1 MNRPSYLLDRGFW
14 SRMRHSLRTRYS
26 LATGFFLLFIL
37 AVFYIGGRIVLV
49 HLVKDAER
57 QVREIGTDINRI
69 ALRNAERIKRHVENL
84 SPEQRLGDLDG
95 FLGAHGDI
103 SVTFA
108 MRLSADGV
116 FEDGRIRAEAEADE
130 VKSADVAGYA
140 VQFRSW
146 TRAQRADADDLPSP
160 AGFLSAGIVHVRGL
174 SVYCAIA
181 PCPDG
186 RYLVLGTAFS
196 SDAFTAQV
204 NASFAGM
211 EMKVTNRRTPIAT
224 VPLVVK
230 RPEPRSSVPPKRNP
244 YGIAPLVSEALDF
257 YSGGFWKLGEN
268 PFEAVYTIRDIA
280 GNPISMIAVS
290 LPKTFSN
297 AAGIAI
303 GRLTLFIS
311 LVGIVLVVPVFWF
324 QSRMLL
330 NPLSRMTEC
339 VRKALAHCGEAD
351 CPRLDW
357 KGDDE
362 FAELAFSVNSLLESI
377 TNRTL
382 AIAQVESRQKALI
395 NGLPDGLMVFDR
407 SHRLV
412 TVIKQPDD
420 VPPVP
425 GFAEELPIDVTVFG
439 RDGVDEFG
447 AAVDAAFATD
457 KTQML
462 HLEGGVRPHTR
473 YFDLRFSLMDRLF
486 VLVIVRDITETVMDR
501 NRRRAAETRLQHVQR
516 QESLTLLA
524 GSIAHDVNNILAAVL
539 NTVELTFLGEDDPDV
554 LEALDT
560 IRDAV
565 RRGSAMT
572 RELMTFAGETKYTF
586 RRSDPAQLVRDA
598 QRLFQGVISAN
609 VQVKYDLPADLPAV
623 DADPDQIWKVF
634 FNLVKNA
641 GEAMDGVGEVKI
653 SARRYEMTDEIAV
666 FFLSKSLTIG
676 PGVLITFSDNGPG
689 IPKDMIRRIFDPYV
703 SSKSTGRGFGLA
715 TVTSILAA
723 HHGGIRVES
732 QVGRGTTFG
741 IFLPVSKIAVVRALP
756 KREDAPVPVAA
767 AAPQVR
773 EVLLVDDDPAILKTT
788 SIILRAQKYTVYTAG
803 EQSEAAELFRRHSR
817 SLSCVV
823 MDAHLDASD
832 SVRLLAMFRA
842 TDPSVPVVVSSGSAP
857 EVAQAMFASQPY
869 DAFLAKPYT
878 LADLKSVLEGVSG
891 TGPTVA

>member
-1 MNRPSYLLDRGFW
+1 
-14 SRMRHSLRTRYS
+14 MRHSLRTRYS

-37 AVFYIGGRIVLV
+37 SVFYIGGRIVLV

-69 ALRNAERIKRHVENL
+69 ALRNAERVRHHMERL
-84 SPEQRLGDLDG
+84 SPEARSGALNT
-95 FLGAHGDI
+95 FLGAFPG
-103 SVTFA
+103 VTVSCA
-108 MRLSADGV
+108 LRLGADGV
-116 FEDGRIRAEAEADE
+116 FEEGWISGTQKVES
-130 VKSADVAGYA
+130 VSSADVAGYA
-140 VQFRSW
+140 NGFQSWIRSHRPDLNGLEG
-146 TRAQRADADDLPSP
+146 TGDAIST
-160 AGFLSAGIVHVRGL
+160 GIVHIRGTSL
-174 SVYCAIA
+174 YCAAA
-181 PCPDG
+181 PRPDG
-186 RYLVLGTAFS
+186 RFLVLGTAFS
-196 SDAFTAQV
+196 SEAFTAEV
-204 NASFAGM
+204 NATFAGM
-211 EMKVTNRRTPIAT
+211 EMKVTNRKTPIRA
-224 VPLVVK
+224 VPIVVK
-230 RPEPRSSVPPKRNP
+230 RAPPKSAGPSATNP
-244 YGIAPLVSEALDF
+244 YRIMPLVSEALDF

-303 GRLTLFIS
+303 GRLTLFVS
-311 LVGIVLVVPVFWF
+311 LVGIVLVLPVFWF

-330 NPLSRMTEC
+330 NPLSKMTEC
-339 VRKALAHCGEAD
+339 VRQAREHCGEAD

-382 AIAQVESRQKALI
+382 AIAEVESRQKALI
-395 NGLPDGLMVFDR
+395 SGLPDGLMVFDR
-407 SHRLV
+407 NHRLIS
-412 TVIKQPDD
+412 VIKQPDD
-420 VPPVP
+420 VAEMP
-425 GFAEELPIDVTVFG
+425 GFREGMPIDVTVYG
-439 RDGVDEFG
+439 RDGLDAFG

-462 HLEGGVRPHTR
+462 HLEGGERPHTR
-473 YFDLRFSLMDRLF
+473 YFDLRLSLMDRLF

-524 GSIAHDVNNILAAVL
+524 GSIAHDVNNVLAAVL
-539 NTVELTFLGEDDPDV
+539 NTVEITFLGADQPEV
-554 LEALDT
+554 IEALDT

-572 RELMTFAGETKYTF
+572 RELMTFAGETKYAF

-598 QRLFQGVISAN
+598 QRLFEGVIGAN
-609 VQVKYDLPADLPAV
+609 VRIRYDLPDDLPAV

-641 GEAMDGVGEVKI
+641 GEAMDGVGEVRI
-653 SARRYEMTDEIAV
+653 SARRYELTDETAV
-666 FFLSKSLTIG
+666 FFLSKSLTVG
-676 PGVLITFSDNGPG
+676 PGVLITFADNGPG

-715 TVTSILAA
+715 TVASIVDA

-732 QVGRGTTFG
+732 RVGQGTTFG

-756 KREDAPVPVAA
+756 KRADAPAPLAAGTVP
-767 AAPQVR
+767 PRVR

-788 SIILRAQKYTVYTAG
+788 SIILSALKYTVYTAG
-803 EQSEAAELFRRHSR
+803 GQAEAVELFRRHTKN
-817 SLSCVV
+817 LSCVV
-823 MDAHLDASD
+823 LDAHLEASD
-832 SVRLLAMFRA
+832 PVRLLSVFRA
-842 TDPSVPVVVSSGSAP
+842 TNPAVPVVVSSGSAP
-857 EVAQAMFASQPY
+857 EIAQAIFASQPY

-878 LADLKSVLEGVSG
+878 LADLKGVLEGVSAP
-891 TGPTVA
+891 PTQTV

>member
-1 MNRPSYLLDRGFW
+1 
-14 SRMRHSLRTRYS
+14 MRHSLRTRYS
-26 LATGFFLLFIL
+26 LATGFFLIFIL
-37 AVFYIGGRIVLV
+37 SVFYVGGRIVLV

-69 ALRNAERIKRHVENL
+69 ALRNAERIKRHAENL
-84 SPEQRLGDLDG
+84 PPEARLGALEG
-95 FLGAHGDI
+95 FLGAHGD
-103 SVTFA
+103 VTVSLA
-108 MRLSADGV
+108 MRLSADGA
-116 FEDGRIRAEAEADE
+116 FEDGRIRGQAEVESVAA
-130 VKSADVAGYA
+130 ADVAGYA
-140 VQFRSW
+140 NQFQVW
-146 TRAQRADADDLPSP
+146 TRAKRADVDDLPAP
-160 AGFLSAGIVHVRGL
+160 TGFVSAGIVHVRGC
-174 SVYCAIA
+174 SVYCALS
-181 PCPDG
+181 PCSDG
-186 RYLVLGTAFS
+186 RFLVLGTAFN

-211 EMKVTNRRTPIAT
+211 EMKVTNRQTPIAS
-224 VPLVVK
+224 VPLVAK
-230 RPEPRSSVPPKRNP
+230 RAAARPADPPKRS
-244 YGIAPLVSEALDF
+244 YGLAPLVSEALDF
-257 YSGGFWKLGEN
+257 YSGGFWKLDEN

-297 AAGIAI
+297 AAGVAI

-311 LVGIVLVVPVFWF
+311 LVGIVLVLPVFWF

-330 NPLSRMTEC
+330 NPLSRMTDC
-339 VRKALAHCGEAD
+339 VRKAREHCGEAD

-382 AIAQVESRQKALI
+382 AIAEVESRQKALI
-395 NGLPDGLMVFDR
+395 SGLPDGLMVFDR
-407 SHRLV
+407 NHRLV
-412 TVIKQPDD
+412 SVIKQPDD

-425 GFAEELPIDVTVFG
+425 GFTEEMPIDVTVFG
-439 RDGVDEFG
+439 RDGLDAFG

-462 HLEGGVRPHTR
+462 HLEGGERPHLR
-473 YFDLRFSLMDRLF
+473 YFDLRLSLMDRLF

-501 NRRRAAETRLQHVQR
+501 NRRRAAETHLQHVHR

-539 NTVELTFLGEDDPDV
+539 NTVEITFLGDDAPEV
-554 LEALDT
+554 VEALDT

-572 RELMTFAGETKYTF
+572 RELMTFAGETKYAF

-598 QRLFQGVISAN
+598 QRLFEGVIGAN
-609 VQVKYDLPADLPAV
+609 VRVRYDLPADLPAV

-641 GEAMDGVGEVKI
+641 GEAMDGVGEVRI
-653 SARRYEMTDEIAV
+653 SARRYEMTEDLAV
-666 FFLSKSLTIG
+666 FFLSKQLTVG
-676 PGVLITFSDNGPG
+676 PGVLITFADNGPG

-715 TVTSILAA
+715 TVSSIVDA

-732 QVGRGTTFG
+732 QLGKGTTFG

-756 KREDAPVPVAA
+756 TCEDAPSPVAA
-767 AAPQVR
+767 PEAAARVR

-788 SIILRAQKYTVYTAG
+788 SIILKALKCTVYTAG
-803 EQSEAAELFRRHSR
+803 DQTEAAELFRRHAK
-817 SLSCVV
+817 SLACVV
-823 MDAHLDASD
+823 LDAHLEASD
-832 SVRLLAMFRA
+832 PVRLLSLFRA
-842 TDPSVPVVVSSGSAP
+842 TAPSVPVVVSSGSAP
-857 EVAQAMFASQPY
+857 EAAQAIFKSQPY

-878 LADLKSVLEGVSG
+878 MADLKGVLDGV
-891 TGPTVA
+891 A

>member
-1 MNRPSYLLDRGFW
+1 
-14 SRMRHSLRTRYS
+14 MRHSLRTRYS

-37 AVFYIGGRIVLV
+37 AVFYVGGRIVLV

-84 SPEQRLGDLDG
+84 PTESRQGELGG
-95 FLGAHGDI
+95 FLGARGDVVV
-103 SVTFA
+103 SFA
-108 MRLSADGV
+108 MRLSSDGA
-116 FEDGRIRAEAEADE
+116 FEDGRMRGKDGVET
-130 VKSADVAGYA
+130 VSSADVAGYA
-140 VQFRSW
+140 SQFQAWSR
-146 TRAQRADADDLPSP
+146 TQRADGDDLAAS
-160 AGFLSAGIVHVRGL
+160 AGFLSAGIVHVRGA
-174 SVYCAIA
+174 SVYCAVS
-181 PCPDG
+181 PCSDG
-186 RYLVLGTAFS
+186 RLLVLGTAFS
-196 SDAFTAQV
+196 SEAFTAQV

-211 EMKVTNRRTPIAT
+211 EMKVTNRQTPIAS
-224 VPLVVK
+224 VPLVVN
-230 RPEPRSSVPPKRNP
+230 RPPPPPEHAPKRNP
-244 YGIAPLVSEALDF
+244 YAIAPLVSEALDF

-303 GRLTLFIS
+303 GRLTLFVS
-311 LVGIVLVVPVFWF
+311 LVGIVLVLPVFWF

-339 VRKALAHCGEAD
+339 VRRALAHCGEAD

-382 AIAQVESRQKALI
+382 AIAEVESRQKALI

-407 SHRLV
+407 NHRLV

-420 VPPVP
+420 VPEVP
-425 GFAEELPIDVTVFG
+425 GFAEEMPIDVTVYG
-439 RDGVDEFG
+439 RDGLDAFG

-457 KTQML
+457 RTQML

-473 YFDLRFSLMDRLF
+473 YFDLRLSLMDRLF

-501 NRRRAAETRLQHVQR
+501 NRRRAAETRLQHVHR

-524 GSIAHDVNNILAAVL
+524 GSIAHDVNNVLAAVL
-539 NTVELTFLGEDDPDV
+539 NTVELTFLGEDSPDV
-554 LEALDT
+554 VEALDT

-598 QRLFQGVISAN
+598 QRLFQGVISSG
-609 VQVKYDLPADLPAV
+609 VQVRYDLPADLPAV

-641 GEAMDGVGEVKI
+641 GEAMDGMGEVRI
-653 SARRYEMTDEIAV
+653 SARRYEMTEDIAV
-666 FFLSKSLTIG
+666 FFLSKQLTIG

-715 TVTSILAA
+715 TVNSIVDA

-732 QVGRGTTFG
+732 QVGQGTTFG

-756 KREDAPVPVAA
+756 KREDAPKTVAA
-767 AAPQVR
+767 PEAAARVR

-788 SIILRAQKYTVYTAG
+788 SIILKALKYTVYTAG
-803 EQSEAAELFRRHSR
+803 DQAGAAELFRRHSR

-823 MDAHLDASD
+823 LDAHLEASD
-832 SVRLLAMFRA
+832 PVRLLSLFRA

-857 EVAQAMFASQPY
+857 EAAQAIFASQPY

-878 LADLKSVLEGVSG
+878 MADLRGVLDGVS
-891 TGPTVA
+891 A

>member
-1 MNRPSYLLDRGFW
+1 MKRPTHLLERGFW

-69 ALRNAERIKRHVENL
+69 ALRNAERVRLHAEGL
-84 SPEQRLGDLDG
+84 PPEARSGELGR
-95 FLGAHGDI
+95 FLGAFPG
-103 SVTFA
+103 VTVSCA
-108 MRLSADGV
+108 MRLGADGT
-116 FEDGRIRAEAEADE
+116 FEEGLMAGTQTVET
-130 VKSADVAGYA
+130 VSSADVAGYA
-140 VQFRSW
+140 NH
-146 TRAQRADADDLPSP
+146 
-160 AGFLSAGIVHVRGL
+160 FLSWVRPRRAGVADLASAATGIVHVRGTSL
-174 SVYCAIA
+174 YCALA

-186 RYLVLGTAFS
+186 RFLVLGAAFS
-196 SDAFTAQV
+196 SEAFTAEV
-204 NASFAGM
+204 NATFAGM
-211 EMKVTNRRTPIAT
+211 EMKVTNRRSPVGAVPI
-224 VPLVVK
+224 VVK
-230 RPEPRSSVPPKRNP
+230 RTPAKHAAPSSP
-244 YGIAPLVSEALDF
+244 YRIAPLVSEALDF

-297 AAGIAI
+297 AASIAI
-303 GRLTLFIS
+303 GRLTLFVS
-311 LVGIVLVVPVFWF
+311 LVGIVLVLPVFWF

-330 NPLSRMTEC
+330 NPLSKMTAC
-339 VRKALAHCGEAD
+339 VRRAREHCGEAD

-362 FAELAFSVNSLLESI
+362 FAELAFSVNALLESI

-382 AIAQVESRQKALI
+382 AIAEVESRQKALI
-395 NGLPDGLMVFDR
+395 SGLPDGLMVFDR
-407 SHRLV
+407 NHRLV
-412 TVIKQPDD
+412 SVIKQPDD
-420 VPPVP
+420 VAEVP
-425 GFAEELPIDVTVFG
+425 GFREGLPIDVTVFG
-439 RDGVDEFG
+439 RDGLDAFG

-457 KTQML
+457 RTQML
-462 HLEGGVRPHTR
+462 HLEGGERPHTR
-473 YFDLRFSLMDRLF
+473 YFDLRLSLMDRLF

-516 QESLTLLA
+516 QESLTLFA

-539 NTVELTFLGEDDPDV
+539 NTVEIAFLGADQPEV
-554 LEALDT
+554 VEALDT

-572 RELMTFAGETKYTF
+572 RELMTFAGETKYAF

-598 QRLFQGVISAN
+598 QRLFEGVIGAN
-609 VQVKYDLPADLPAV
+609 VRVRYDLSADLPAV

-641 GEAMDGVGEVKI
+641 GEAMDGVGEVRI
-653 SARRYEMTDEIAV
+653 SARRYEMTDDLAV
-666 FFLSKSLTIG
+666 FFLSKSLTTG
-676 PGVLITFSDNGPG
+676 PGVLITLADNGPG

-715 TVTSILAA
+715 TVASIVDA

-732 QVGRGTTFG
+732 QVGQGTTFG
-741 IFLPVSKIAVVRALP
+741 VFLPVSKIAVVRALP
-756 KREDAPVPVAA
+756 KREDAPKPVAA
-767 AAPQVR
+767 PEAAARVR

-788 SIILRAQKYTVYTAG
+788 SIILAALKYTVYTAG
-803 EQSEAAELFRRHSR
+803 EQAEAAELFRRHAK

-823 MDAHLDASD
+823 LDAHLEASD
-832 SVRLLAMFRA
+832 AVRLLSLFRA
-842 TDPSVPVVVSSGSAP
+842 TNPAVPVVVSSGSAP
-857 EVAQAMFASQPY
+857 EVAQGIFASQPY

-878 LADLKSVLEGVSG
+878 LADLKAVLDGVS
-891 TGPTVA
+891 